1 MFKLFISTVKTF
13 ISFGLFSCLLN
24 CLFMSLS
31 STAAS
36 VDPTRP
42 FGKSSA
48 SIEINSGQKLVLE
61 SIIHG
66 DGIHTV
72 VINGKV
78 LKVGEMIGE
87 YLLVAVND
95 DNVVLTTTTERL
107 NLFILNSKVFKEQ
120 VVNSVVVK

>member
-1 MFKLFISTVKTF
+1 
-13 ISFGLFSCLLN
+13 
-24 CLFMSLS
+24 MSLS